1 MATLIRNR
9 QIVAN
14 PSSPENEVVLAVQPQ
29 ERVEDLAA
37 RLSGATRVE
46 VSFPKF
52 GDGRGFSIAK
62 LLRERYGYQGEL
74 RAVGHVVRDHLQP
87 MEAVGFDAFVLKD
100 GEDAE
105 AALAAFSDFPIFAPW
120 QTRR

>member
-14 PSSPENEVVLAVQPQ
+14 PSSPEREVILTVQP
-29 ERVEDLAA
+29 EDEIAGVAQRLAD
-37 RLSGATRVE
+37 ATRVE

-62 LLRERYGYQGEL
+62 LLRERYGYRGEL

-87 MEAVGFDAFVLKD
+87 MAAVGFDAFLLKD
-100 GEDAE
+100 GEDAQ
-105 AALAAFSDFPIFAPW
+105 AALEAFSDFPIFRP
-120 QTRR
+120 R

>member
-1 MATLIRNR
+1 MAALIRHR

-14 PSSPENEVVLAVQPQ
+14 PPSPDDGPVLVIEPFHP
-29 ERVEDLAA
+29 VEDLAG
-37 RLSGATRVE
+37 RIHE
-46 VSFPKF
+46 VKRIEVNFPKF

-62 LLRERYGYQGEL
+62 LLRDRYGYKGEL

-87 MEAVGFDAFVLKD
+87 LAAVGFDSFLLKD

-105 AALAAFSDFPIFAPW
+105 AALAAFSDFPIFRP
-120 QTRR
+120 R

>member
-14 PSSPENEVVLAVQPQ
+14 PPSPEPQAVLTVQPGDDLEALAQ
-29 ERVEDLAA
+29 RLPQAERVE
-37 RLSGATRVE
+37 VH
-46 VSFPKF
+46 FPKF
-52 GDGRGFSIAK
+52 GDGRGFSIAR
-62 LLRERYGYQGEL
+62 LLRERYGYRGEL

-87 MEAVGFDAFVLKD
+87 MAAVGFDAFLLKE

-120 QTRR
+120 HNRR